1 MKARIKVNTISE
13 FFRNKT
19 ILITGATGFL
29 GKPVVAKIL
38 ADLPDIRRV
47 YLLVRSRTGANGKVN
62 SAADRLEDEFF
73 TSSVFA
79 KLRRIHGDG
88 YDNWIREKVH
98 AVDGDLNYEQ
108 LGMSAG
114 NYEKLQGEVQIF
126 INSGGLVK
134 FDPPIDMSMHS
145 NVLGAKYAVE
155 FVKGCNDAVLLHV
168 STAYVCGTEPGRI
181 SEELHSPYED
191 YAQKMAQEKGEK
203 IPDSLEAE
211 IEDILQI
218 SEEIRGE
225 ANESRRDDQLRREA
239 LKQVGAEREGSDDY
253 HREYESIRQKWIE
266 QRLVDEGLKRA
277 QSRGWNDTYT
287 YMKALGEQMVAK
299 TRGDLPVAII
309 RPSII
314 ESSLEEP
321 QPGWLDGLRMADPL
335 IVGFGKGRLPDFPAE
350 PDIILDIIPVDFVVN
365 AILVLAKQTYQKRG
379 IEVYHV
385 ATGSQ
390 NPLYFRNIV
399 DASHDHFVKYPM
411 LDSGKPIPPPVWKYP
426 GLEEFQRK
434 LSRKL
439 GALKAASRM
448 LDLIPLRWSRQRN
461 RRIAVIQN
469 ALEGLQYYIR
479 IYGPYT
485 RLNFE
490 FETSKIRQLSTSLT
504 ASDQRHFNL
513 NISSFDWQHYL
524 QNIHIPG
531 IKRFILKMDAD
542 PSVKMLKEI
551 ERSNAIRHDA
561 CPREKGSIQNCQT
574 ILDLVVRQAAAYSDK
589 TALKIE
595 RDGGWIQYSYRQ
607 LYDLSQQ
614 IAFTL
619 WKRGYR
625 KDDKMILISEN
636 QPEWGITYLA
646 AIQIGVIVVPID
658 PQTARVE
665 VIALADFTESKA
677 ILASDALFEQ
687 LCSITDERE
696 KLDVLNLNQLCGPSG
711 AGGVESPIDKIPDDF
726 PNVDIHPDATA
737 SIIFTMGTTVD
748 PRGAM
753 LSHKGFVANLHAV
766 AQVLPPAETDH
777 ILSILPLYHALGFS
791 CSFLMAI
798 YGGAT
803 VTYVN
808 TFKPTAIL
816 ESMRKTETT
825 AIIGVPRL
833 YKLLYDA
840 IERYVLQTPIEAD
853 EAVDSEV
860 IEQVKEALGGHIRVF
875 VSGGAALPRQ
885 VYDGFRRF
893 GFTILEGYGM
903 TETAPVL
910 SVNPAGKSKA
920 GSVGPPVNDVEFQI
934 VDPDANGIGEIVTK
948 SPSTM
953 AGYYRNTEATQQV
966 IRDGLLYTGDLGYI
980 DEDGYLFLTGRK
992 KNVIIGGTGK
1002 NVYPVELE
1010 ELYRHSPYI
1019 SEICVVGIDLPDS
1032 FGEEVHTVIV
1042 PNYCGERTQVEV
1054 QESIQKH
1061 LQACAR
1067 SLPTH
1072 QNLQKVHFREAD
1084 LPKTPS
1090 RAIDRPRVKELL
1102 LKQLVADPT
1111 KPIVSAEET
1120 STDGTLGDWTPG
1132 SREAE
1137 IAGELGRL
1145 SRVPPNRI
1153 RADSAL
1159 DTDLGLDSLT
1169 RVELLLLL
1177 ESKLGKPVPDA
1188 IAARIHTVGDVIDAA
1203 KTLDSQT
1210 TPDAVDT
1217 SLGSSIA
1224 AEHGE
1229 LDSRPSYLAKL
1240 IRFGI
1245 RMIFRHRFSL
1255 RCDGLKH
1262 IPSGEPYIIAAN
1274 HSSHLDTPAIITA
1287 LGVESRKL
1295 RPLSAKDY
1303 FYNSRLKA
1311 WFVSQCLNTLPFDRT
1326 DNSLQS
1332 LRVAQE
1338 SLLRNE
1344 NLLIYPEGTRSLS
1357 GELQPFKPGLGL
1369 LAYEAGVP
1377 IVPAHISG
1385 TYEALPKGKSL
1396 PGKSKVSVVFGEP
1409 VVPGFPEKSA
1419 VEKSK
1424 REIYREIADEVRS
1437 RIQRLRD
1444 ATHE

>member
-1 MKARIKVNTISE
+1 MDTISE

-38 ADLPDIRRV
+38 ADLPDIARI
-47 YLLVRSRTGANGKVN
+47 YLLVRSRTESNGKVS

-73 TSSVFA
+73 TSSVFER
-79 KLRRIHGDG
+79 LRQVHGDG
-88 YDNWIREKVH
+88 FDSWIREKVR
-98 AVDGDLNYEQ
+98 AVDGDLTYER
-108 LGMSAG
+108 LGMSDAC
-114 NYEKLQGEVQIF
+114 YEKLQGEVQIF

-134 FDPPIDMSMHS
+134 FDPPIDMSLHS
-145 NVLGAKYAVE
+145 NVLGAKHAVE
-155 FVKGCNDAVLLHV
+155 FVQGCNDAVLLHV
-168 STAYVCGTEPGRI
+168 STAYVCGTTPGRF
-181 SEELHSPYED
+181 SEELHPPYD
-191 YAQKMAQEKGEK
+191 VYARKIAEETGDK

-211 IEDILQI
+211 IEDVLQA
-218 SEEIRGE
+218 SERIRAE
-225 ANESRRDDQLRREA
+225 ADESPQRDQFRRDA
-239 LKQVGAEREGSDDY
+239 LNQVGAARDGSDNY
-253 HREYESIRQKWIE
+253 HRQFETIREKWIE
-266 QRLVDEGLKRA
+266 HRLVDEGLKRA

-365 AILVLAKQTYQKRG
+365 AILIAAKQTYQRRG

-426 GLEEFQRK
+426 GLEEFQSK

-439 GALKAASRM
+439 GALRAASR
-448 LDLIPLRWSRQRN
+448 LLNLIPLKWSRQRN

-490 FETSKIRQLSTSLT
+490 FETSKLGQLAASLT
-504 ASDQRHFNL
+504 ASDQRRFNL
-513 NISSFDWQHYL
+513 DISKFDWQHYL

-531 IKRFILKMDAD
+531 IKRFILKMDTD
-542 PSVKMLKEI
+542 PSVKMLKEV
-551 ERSNAIRHDA
+551 EHSNAIRRDA
-561 CPREKGSIQNCQT
+561 CPHEEGSIQSCQT
-574 ILDLVVRQAAAYSDK
+574 ILDLIARQAEAYSDK
-589 TALKIE
+589 TALQIE
-595 RDGGWIQYSYRQ
+595 RGGEWVRYSYRQ
-607 LYDLSQQ
+607 LYDLSRQ

-619 WKRGYR
+619 RKRGYR
-625 KDDKMILISEN
+625 KDDRIILISEN

-646 AIQIGVIVVPID
+646 AIQIGVTVVPID

-665 VIALADFTESKA
+665 VIALADFTDAKA
-677 ILASDALFEQ
+677 ILASDTLFDR
-687 LCSITDERE
+687 LRSISEERE
-696 KLDVLNLNQLCGPSG
+696 KLHVLNLNQLCQSSG
-711 AGGVESPIDKIPDDF
+711 AGGAAASIDEIPDDF
-726 PNVDIHPDATA
+726 PDAEIHAETTA

-753 LSHKGFVANLHAV
+753 LSHGGFVANLHAV
-766 AQVLPPAETDH
+766 AQVLPPAETDR

-816 ESMRKTETT
+816 ESMRETETT

-833 YKLLYDA
+833 FKLLYDA
-840 IERYVLQTPIEAD
+840 IERYVLKTPIDAD
-853 EAVDSEV
+853 EAVDSGV
-860 IEQVKEALGGHIRVF
+860 IEQVKEALGGRVRVL

-885 VYDGFRRF
+885 VYDGFKRL

-920 GSVGPPVNDVEFQI
+920 CSVGLPVNDVEFQI
-934 VDPDANGIGEIVTK
+934 ADADANGVGEIVTK

-953 AGYYRNTEATQQV
+953 AGYYRNPEATQQV
-966 IRDGLLYTGDLGYI
+966 IRDGWLYTGDLGYI

-992 KNVIIGGTGK
+992 KDVIIGSTGK
-1002 NVYPVELE
+1002 NIYPVELE
-1010 ELYRHSPYI
+1010 ELYRHSSDI
-1019 SEICVVGIDLPDS
+1019 SEICVAGIDLPDS

-1042 PNYCGERTQVEV
+1042 PNRCEGRARGEVE
-1054 QESIQKH
+1054 EAIQKH
-1061 LQACAR
+1061 LQTAAQD
-1067 SLPTH
+1067 LPTH
-1072 QNLQKVHFREAD
+1072 QYLQKVHFWETD
-1084 LPKTPS
+1084 LPKTS
-1090 RAIDRPRVKELL
+1090 DGAIDRPRVKALL
-1102 LKQLVADPT
+1102 LKQLLADSPET
-1111 KPIVSAEET
+1111 VVSAEET
-1120 STDGTLGDWTPG
+1120 STSATLGDWRPG

-1137 IAGELGRL
+1137 IAAELGRL
-1145 SRVPPNRI
+1145 SRVPPHRI

-1177 ESKLGKPVPDA
+1177 ESKLGKQVPDEVA
-1188 IAARIHTVGDVIDAA
+1188 VRIRTVGDVIDAA
-1203 KTLDSQT
+1203 NTLDSQT
-1210 TPDAVDT
+1210 APDAVDA
-1217 SLGSSIA
+1217 SAGASIGL
-1224 AEHGE
+1224 EHGE
-1229 LDSRPSYLAKL
+1229 PDSRPSHLAKL
-1240 IRFGI
+1240 VRFGI
-1245 RMIFRHRFSL
+1245 GMVLRHRFSL
-1255 RCDGLKH
+1255 ECDGLEH
-1262 IPSGEPYIIAAN
+1262 IPTEGAYIIAAN
-1274 HSSHLDTPAIITA
+1274 HSSHLDTPAIMTA
-1287 LGVESRKL
+1287 LGAESRKL
-1295 RPLSAKDY
+1295 HPLSATDY

-1311 WFVSQCLNTLPFDRT
+1311 WFVSQCLNTLPFDRS

-1332 LRVAQE
+1332 LRVAQDA
-1338 SLLRNE
+1338 LLRNE
-1344 NLLIYPEGTRSLS
+1344 TLLIYPEGTRSLN

-1369 LAYEAGVP
+1369 LAYE
-1377 IVPAHISG
+1377 SG
-1385 TYEALPKGKSL
+1385 AYLSC
-1396 PGKSKVSVVFGEP
+1396 
-1409 VVPGFPEKSA
+1409 
-1419 VEKSK
+1419 
-1424 REIYREIADEVRS
+1424 R
-1437 RIQRLRD
+1437 RI
-1444 ATHE
+1444 

>member
-38 ADLPDIRRV
+38 ADLSDVKRI
-47 YLLVRSRTGANGKVN
+47 YLLVRSRTDPSGKVN

-79 KLRRIHGDG
+79 KLRQIHGDG
-88 YDNWIREKVH
+88 FEGWIREKVH
-98 AVDGDLNYEQ
+98 DVDGDLTYER
-108 LGMSAG
+108 LGMSDAC
-114 NYEKLQGEVQIF
+114 YEKLQGEVKIF

-134 FDPPIDMSMHS
+134 FDPPIDMSLRS
-145 NVLGAKYAVE
+145 NVLGAKHAVE
-155 FVKGCNDAVLLHV
+155 FVQGCNDAVLLHV
-168 STAYVCGTEPGRI
+168 STAYVCGTKPGRF
-181 SEELHSPYED
+181 SEELHPPYEV
-191 YAQKMAQEKGEK
+191 YAEKMAEETGVK
-203 IPDSLEAE
+203 IPASLEAE
-211 IEDILQI
+211 IEDVLHI
-218 SEEIRGE
+218 SGKVREE
-225 ANESRRDDQLRREA
+225 ANESRRDDQFRREA

-253 HREYESIRQKWIE
+253 RKQYESIRGKWIE
-266 QRLVDEGLKRA
+266 QCLVDEGLKRA

-287 YMKALGEQMVAK
+287 YMKALGEQMVVK
-299 TRGDLPVAII
+299 TRGELPVAII

-314 ESSLEEP
+314 ESSLEDP

-335 IVGFGKGRLPDFPAE
+335 IVGFGKARLPDFPAD

-365 AILVLAKQTYQKRG
+365 AILTVAMQTYRKRG

-411 LDSGKPIPPPVWKYP
+411 LDNGKPVAAPVWKYP
-426 GLEEFQRK
+426 SLEAFQRK
-434 LSRKL
+434 LSWKL
-439 GALKAASRM
+439 GTLKAASRL
-448 LDLIPLRWSRQRN
+448 LDWIPIRWSRQRN

-485 RLNFE
+485 RLSFE
-490 FETSKIRQLSTSLT
+490 FETSKLGQTSRSLT
-504 ASDQRHFNL
+504 ESDRRHFNL
-513 NISSFDWQHYL
+513 DISNFDWQHYL
-524 QNIHIPG
+524 QNVHIPG
-531 IKRFILKMDAD
+531 IKRYILKLDTD
-542 PSVKMLKEI
+542 PSVKLLKEI
-551 ERSNAIRHDA
+551 ERSNFTCHDA
-561 CPREKGSIQNCQT
+561 SLNRKESIQNCQT
-574 ILDLVVRQAAAYSDK
+574 ILDLVVGQAEAFSDK
-589 TALKIE
+589 TALQIE
-595 RDGGWIQYSYRQ
+595 RNGEWTRYSYRQ
-607 LYDLSQQ
+607 LYDLSRQ
-614 IAFTL
+614 IAFSL
-619 WKRGYR
+619 WRHGYR
-625 KDDKMILISEN
+625 KEDKMILLSEN

-658 PQTARVE
+658 PQTARGE
-665 VIALADFTESKA
+665 VIALADFTEAKA
-677 ILASDALFEQ
+677 ILASDTLFQQ
-687 LCSITDERE
+687 LHSIHDERE
-696 KLDVLNLNQLCGPSG
+696 KLDVLNLNQLCQPSG
-711 AGGVESPIDKIPDDF
+711 AEGVVDPIAEIPDEF
-726 PNVDIHPDATA
+726 SNVEIHPDATA
-737 SIIFTMGTTVD
+737 SIIFTMGTTID

-753 LSHKGFVANLHAV
+753 LSHRGFVANLHAI
-766 AQVLPPAETDH
+766 AQVLPPAETDEF
-777 ILSILPLYHALGFS
+777 LSILPLYHALGFS
-791 CSFLMAI
+791 CSFLMSI

-816 ESMRKTETT
+816 ETMRRTETT
-825 AIIGVPRL
+825 VLIGVPRL

-840 IERYVLQTPIEAD
+840 IERYVLQTPIGAD
-853 EAVDSEV
+853 ETVDSAV

-875 VSGGAALPRQ
+875 VSGGAALPLQ
-885 VYDGFRRF
+885 VYEGFKRF
-893 GFTILEGYGM
+893 GLTILEGYGM

-920 GSVGPPVNDVEFQI
+920 GSVGRPVNDVEFQI
-934 VDPDANGIGEIVTK
+934 ADPDANGIGEIVTK

-992 KNVIIGGTGK
+992 KDVIIGGTGK
-1002 NVYPVELE
+1002 NIYPVELE
-1010 ELYRHSPYI
+1010 ELYRHSPDI

-1032 FGEEVHTVIV
+1032 FGEEVHTAIV

-1061 LQACAR
+1061 LQTCAH

-1072 QNLQKVHFREAD
+1072 QNLQKVHFWEAD
-1084 LPKTPS
+1084 LPKTPD
-1090 RAIDRPRVKELL
+1090 RAIDRQRVKELL
-1102 LKQLVADPT
+1102 LKQLVADSA

-1120 STDGTLGDWTPG
+1120 SADGTLGDWVPE

-1137 IAGELGRL
+1137 IATELGRL
-1145 SRVPPNRI
+1145 SRVSPSRI
-1153 RADSAL
+1153 HADSTL

-1169 RVELLLLL
+1169 RVELLLQL
-1177 ESKLGKPVPDA
+1177 ESQLGKPVPDVV
-1188 IAARIHTVGDVIDAA
+1188 AAKMRTVGDVIDAV

-1210 TPDAVDT
+1210 TPDAF
-1217 SLGSSIA
+1217 LGSSMA
-1224 AEHGE
+1224 VEHGK
-1229 LDSRPSYLAKL
+1229 LDSRPSHLTTL

-1245 RMIFRHRFSL
+1245 RMILRYRFSL
-1255 RCDGLKH
+1255 RCDGLGH
-1262 IPSGEPYIIAAN
+1262 IPSGGAYIIAAN
-1274 HSSHLDTPAIITA
+1274 HSSHLDTLAIITA
-1287 LGVESRKL
+1287 LGVESRRL
-1295 RPLSAKDY
+1295 HPLSARDY

-1332 LRVAQE
+1332 LRIAQE
-1338 SLLRNE
+1338 ALLQNE
-1344 NLLIYPEGTRSLS
+1344 NLLIYPEGTRSPN
-1357 GELQPFKPGLGL
+1357 GELQSFKPGLGL

-1396 PGKSKVSVVFGEP
+1396 PRKSKISVVFGELI
-1409 VVPGFPEKSA
+1409 VPDCPDGSA
-1419 VEKSK
+1419 AEGSK

-1437 RIQRLRD
+1437 RIEQLRD
-1444 ATHE
+1444 AVHG

>member
-1 MKARIKVNTISE
+1 MNTISE
-13 FFRNKT
+13 FFHNKT

-38 ADLPDIRRV
+38 TDLPDIKRI
-47 YLLVRSRTGANGKVN
+47 YLLVRSRTNPNGKVS
-62 SAADRLEDEFF
+62 SAANRLEDEFF

-79 KLRRIHGDG
+79 RLRRIHGDAF
-88 YDNWIREKVH
+88 DNWIREKVH
-98 AVDGDLNYEQ
+98 AVDGDLNCER
-108 LGMSAG
+108 LGMSTG
-114 NYEKLQGEVQIF
+114 IYQKLQNEVQIF

-134 FDPPIDMSMHS
+134 FDPPIDMSLHS
-145 NVLGAKYAVE
+145 NVIGAKHAVE
-155 FVKGCNDAVLLHV
+155 FVQGCNDAVLLHV
-168 STAYVCGTEPGRI
+168 STAYVCGTKPGRFP
-181 SEELHSPYED
+181 EELHPPYEV
-191 YAQKMAQEKGEK
+191 YAQKMADESGGK

-211 IEDILQI
+211 IEDVLQI
-218 SEEIRGE
+218 AEKIRAE
-225 ANESRRDDQLRREA
+225 ADESSRDDQFRREV
-239 LKQVGAEREGSDDY
+239 LKQVGSEQESSDDY
-253 HREYESIRQKWIE
+253 RRQYESTREKWIE

-314 ESSLEEP
+314 ESSLEDP

-365 AILVLAKQTYQKRG
+365 AILIVAKQTYQRRG

-390 NPLYFRNIV
+390 NPLYFRDIV

-411 LDSGKPIPPPVWKYP
+411 LDSGKPIPPPIWKYP

-439 GALKAASRM
+439 GALKAASQL

-490 FETSKIRQLSTSLT
+490 FETSKIGQLFASLT
-504 ASDQRHFNL
+504 ASDQRRFGL
-513 NISSFDWQHYL
+513 DISQFDWQHYL

-531 IKRFILKMDAD
+531 IKRFILKMGAD

-574 ILDLVVRQAAAYSDK
+574 ILDLVVRQAEAYSDK
-589 TALKIE
+589 TALQIE
-595 RDGGWIQYSYRQ
+595 RDGEWIRYSYRQ
-607 LYDLSQQ
+607 LYDLSRQ

-619 WKRGYR
+619 WERGYR

-665 VIALADFTESKA
+665 VIALADFTEAKG
-677 ILASDALFEQ
+677 ILASDTLFEQ
-687 LCSITDERE
+687 LCSISDEKE
-696 KLDVLNLNQLCGPSG
+696 KLDVLNLNQLCGPSS
-711 AGGVESPIDKIPDDF
+711 AGRVETPIDKIPDDF
-726 PNVDIHPDATA
+726 PHVDIHPEATA

-853 EAVDSEV
+853 EAVGSGV
-860 IEQVKEALGGHIRVF
+860 IEQVEEALGGHIRVF

-885 VYDGFRRF
+885 VYDGFKRF

-953 AGYYRNTEATQQV
+953 AGYYRNPEATQQV
-966 IRDGLLYTGDLGYI
+966 LQNGLLYTGDLGYI

-992 KNVIIGGTGK
+992 KDVIIGGTGK

-1010 ELYRHSPYI
+1010 ELYRHSPDI

-1042 PNYCGERTQVEV
+1042 PNCPEERSQVEV
-1054 QESIQKH
+1054 QKSIQKH
-1061 LQACAR
+1061 LQTCAR

-1072 QNLQKVHFREAD
+1072 QYLQKVHFWEAD
-1084 LPKTPS
+1084 LPKTPDG
-1090 RAIDRPRVKELL
+1090 AIDRPHVKALL
-1102 LKQLVADPT
+1102 FKQLLADAAQPV
-1111 KPIVSAEET
+1111 VSAEET
-1120 STDGTLGDWTPG
+1120 STDATIGEWEPG
-1132 SREAE
+1132 SHEAQ
-1137 IAGELGRL
+1137 IVGELGRL

-1159 DTDLGLDSLT
+1159 DTDLGLDSLA

-1177 ESKLGKPVPDA
+1177 ESKLGKQVPDEV
-1188 IAARIHTVGDVIDAA
+1188 AARIRTVGDVIDVAS
-1203 KTLDSQT
+1203 TLDSQIA
-1210 TPDAVDT
+1210 PDAVDT

-1229 LDSRPSYLAKL
+1229 LDSRPSHLAEP

-1255 RCDGLKH
+1255 RCDGLEY
-1262 IPSGEPYIIAAN
+1262 IPSGTPYIIAAN

-1295 RPLSAKDY
+1295 RPLSARDY

-1338 SLLRNE
+1338 ALLRNE
-1344 NLLIYPEGTRSLS
+1344 NLLIYPEGTRSLN
-1357 GELQPFKPGLGL
+1357 GELQPFKSGLGL

-1377 IVPAHISG
+1377 IVPAHVSG

-1396 PGKSKVSVVFGEP
+1396 PRKSRVRVVFGEP
-1409 VVPGFPEKSA
+1409 VAPGFPEESA
-1419 VEKSK
+1419 TKTSK
-1424 REIYREIADEVRS
+1424 REIYRKIADEVRS
-1437 RIQRLRD
+1437 RIEQLRD

>member
-1 MKARIKVNTISE
+1 MNTVSE

-19 ILITGATGFL
+19 VLITGATGFL

-38 ADLPDIRRV
+38 TDLPDIKRI
-47 YLLVRSRTGANGKVN
+47 YLLIRNRTEPNGKVR
-62 SAADRLEDEFF
+62 SAVDRLEDEFF

-79 KLRRIHGDG
+79 KLRQIHGDRF
-88 YDNWIREKVH
+88 DSWIREKVY
-98 AVDGDLNYEQ
+98 AVDGDLSFER
-108 LGMSAG
+108 LGMSDAR
-114 NYEKLQGEVQIF
+114 YEELQGEVQIF
-126 INSGGLVK
+126 INSGGLVN
-134 FDPPIDMSMHS
+134 FDPPMDMSLHS
-145 NVLGAKYAVE
+145 NVLGAKHAVE
-155 FVKGCNDAVLLHV
+155 FVQGCNDAVLLHV
-168 STAYVCGTEPGRI
+168 STAYVCGTKPGRI
-181 SEELHSPYED
+181 SEELHPAYEVC
-191 YAQKMAQEKGEK
+191 AQKIAEETGEK
-203 IPDSLEAE
+203 IPGSLEEE
-211 IEDILQI
+211 IEDVQQI
-218 SEEIRGE
+218 TEKIRAEAEESPRS
-225 ANESRRDDQLRREA
+225 NQFRREA
-239 LKQVGAEREGSDDY
+239 LEQVGAEGEDSDGF
-253 HREYESIRQKWIE
+253 RRQYENIRKKWIE
-266 QRLVDEGLKRA
+266 QRLVDEGLNRA

-314 ESSLEEP
+314 ESSLEDP

-335 IVGFGKGRLPDFPAE
+335 IVGFGKGRLPDFPAH

-365 AILVLAKQTYQKRG
+365 AILIVAKQTYQKRG

-411 LDSGKPIPPPVWKYP
+411 LDGGKPVPPPIWKYP

-439 GALKAASRM
+439 GMLKAASRL
-448 LDLIPLRWSRQRN
+448 LDLIPSKWSRQRN
-461 RRIAVIQN
+461 RRIAVMQN
-469 ALEGLQYYIR
+469 ALEGLRYYIR

-490 FETSKIRQLSTSLT
+490 FETAKIGQLSASLT
-504 ASDQRHFNL
+504 PADQRRFYL
-513 NISSFDWQHYL
+513 DISKFDWQHYL

-542 PSVKMLKEI
+542 PSVKILKEI
-551 ERSNAIRHDA
+551 EHQNLTRHNAF
-561 CPREKGSIQNCQT
+561 PNEKDSIQNCHT
-574 ILDLVVRQAAAYSDK
+574 ILDLVARQAKEYSDNI
-589 TALKIE
+589 ALQIE
-595 RDGGWIQYSYRQ
+595 RDGEWVRYSYRQ
-607 LYDLSQQ
+607 LYDLSRQ
-614 IAFTL
+614 IAFAF

-646 AIQIGVIVVPID
+646 AMQIGAVVVPID

-665 VIALADFTESKA
+665 VIALADFTGARA
-677 ILASDALFEQ
+677 ILVSDTLFEQ
-687 LCSITDERE
+687 LCSISDERE
-696 KLDVLNLNQLCGPSG
+696 TLDVLNLNQLCGPSD
-711 AGGVESPIDKIPDDF
+711 GGEVMSPIDEIPDDF
-726 PNVDIHPDATA
+726 PNVDIQPEATA

-753 LSHKGFVANLHAV
+753 LSHNGFMANLHAV
-766 AQVLPPAETDH
+766 AQVMPPAETDRV
-777 ILSILPLYHALGFS
+777 LAILPLYHALGFS

-803 VTYVN
+803 VTYIN

-816 ESMRKTETT
+816 ESMRETETT

-840 IERYVLQTPIEAD
+840 IERYVLKTPINVGEP
-853 EAVDSEV
+853 VDSSV
-860 IEQVKEALGGHIRVF
+860 IEQVKDGLGGRIRIF
-875 VSGGAALPRQ
+875 ISGGAALPRQ
-885 VYDGFRRF
+885 VYDGFKRF
-893 GFTILEGYGM
+893 GLTILEGYGM

-910 SVNPAGKSKA
+910 SVNPAGKSKV
-920 GSVGPPVNDVEFQI
+920 GSVGLPVNDVEFQI
-934 VDPDANGIGEIVTK
+934 VDPDANGIGEIVTR

-953 AGYYRNTEATQQV
+953 AGYYRNPEATRQV
-966 IRDGLLYTGDLGYI
+966 LRDGLLYTGDLGYI
-980 DEDGYLFLTGRK
+980 DEDGYLFITGRK
-992 KNVIIGGTGK
+992 KDVIIGSTGK

-1010 ELYRHSPYI
+1010 ELYRHSPDI
-1019 SEICVVGIDLPDS
+1019 SEICIVGIDLPDS

-1042 PNYCGERTQVEV
+1042 PNCPEDETRVEV

-1061 LQACAR
+1061 LQTCAR

-1072 QNLQKVHFREAD
+1072 QNLQKVHFWEAD
-1084 LPKTPS
+1084 LPKTPDDE
-1090 RAIDRPRVKELL
+1090 IDRPRVKSLL
-1102 LKQLVADPT
+1102 FKQLVTDADQPV
-1111 KPIVSAEET
+1111 VSAEET
-1120 STDGTLGDWTPG
+1120 STDGTVGEWEPG

-1137 IAGELGRL
+1137 IAGELARL
-1145 SRVPPNRI
+1145 SRVPTNRI
-1153 RADSAL
+1153 RPDSAL
-1159 DTDLGLDSLT
+1159 DTDLGLDSMT

-1177 ESKLGKPVPDA
+1177 ESKLGKQVPDEVA
-1188 IAARIHTVGDVIDAA
+1188 VRIRTVGEVIDVVN
-1203 KTLDSQT
+1203 TLDSQS
-1210 TPDAVDT
+1210 TPDADDT
-1217 SLGSSIA
+1217 PLVSSVA
-1224 AEHGE
+1224 SEHGE
-1229 LDSRPSYLAKL
+1229 LNSRPSHLAKL

-1245 RMIFRHRFSL
+1245 RTIFRRRFSL
-1255 RCDGLKH
+1255 QCDGLEH
-1262 IPSGEPYIIAAN
+1262 IPIGAPYIIASN

-1295 RPLSAKDY
+1295 RPLSARDY

-1338 SLLRNE
+1338 ALLRNE
-1344 NLLIYPEGTRSLS
+1344 NLLIYPEGTRSLN

-1369 LAYEAGVP
+1369 LAYESGVP
-1377 IVPAHISG
+1377 VVPAHVSG

-1396 PGKSKVSVVFGEP
+1396 PRKSKVRVVFGEP
-1409 VVPGFPEKSA
+1409 VTPDFSEESA
-1419 VEKSK
+1419 IKTSK
-1424 REIYREIADEVRS
+1424 REIYRKIADEVRT
-1437 RIQRLRD
+1437 RIEQLRD
-1444 ATHE
+1444 SAHE

>member
-1 MKARIKVNTISE
+1 MNTISE

-38 ADLPDIRRV
+38 TDLPDIKRI
-47 YLLVRSRTGANGKVN
+47 YLLIRNRTEPNGKVS

-79 KLRRIHGDG
+79 KLRQIHGDRF
-88 YDNWIREKVH
+88 DSWIREKVY
-98 AVDGDLNYEQ
+98 AVDGDLSYER
-108 LGMSAG
+108 LGMSDAR
-114 NYEKLQGEVQIF
+114 YEELQGEVQIF
-126 INSGGLVK
+126 INSGGLVN
-134 FDPPIDMSMHS
+134 FDPPMDMSLHS
-145 NVLGAKYAVE
+145 NVLGAKHAVE
-155 FVKGCNDAVLLHV
+155 FVRGCNDAVLLHV
-168 STAYVCGTEPGRI
+168 STAYVCGTTPGTI
-181 SEELHSPYED
+181 SEELHPPYEV
-191 YAQKMAQEKGEK
+191 YAQKIAEETGEK
-203 IPDSLEAE
+203 IPSSIEEE
-211 IEDILQI
+211 IEDVQQI
-218 SEEIRGE
+218 TEKIRVE
-225 ANESRRDDQLRREA
+225 ADESPRSDQFRREA
-239 LKQVGAEREGSDDY
+239 LEQIGAEREDSNGYRRQYD
-253 HREYESIRQKWIE
+253 SIRKKWIE

-314 ESSLEEP
+314 ESSLEDP

-335 IVGFGKGRLPDFPAE
+335 IVGFGKGRLPDFPAD

-365 AILVLAKQTYQKRG
+365 AILMVAKQTYQRRG

-399 DASHDHFVKYPM
+399 DASHDHFIKYPM

-426 GLEEFQRK
+426 GLEEFQSK

-439 GALKAASRM
+439 ATLRAASRL

-461 RRIAVIQN
+461 RRIAVMQN

-485 RLNFE
+485 RINFE
-490 FETSKIRQLSTSLT
+490 FETSKIGQLSASLT
-504 ASDQRHFNL
+504 AADQRRFNL
-513 NISSFDWQHYL
+513 DISRFDWQHYL

-531 IKRFILKMDAD
+531 IKRYILKMDAD
-542 PSVKMLKEI
+542 PSVKMLIDI
-551 ERSNAIRHDA
+551 EHQNSTRHDA
-561 CPREKGSIQNCQT
+561 YPREKDSIQNCQT
-574 ILDLVVRQAAAYSDK
+574 ILDLVERQAEAYSDNI
-589 TALKIE
+589 ALQIE
-595 RDGGWIQYSYRQ
+595 RDGEWVRYSYRQ
-607 LYDLSQQ
+607 LHDLSRQ

-625 KDDKMILISEN
+625 KDDKIILISEN
-636 QPEWGITYLA
+636 QPEWGISYLA
-646 AIQIGVIVVPID
+646 AIQIGAIVVPID

-665 VIALADFTESKA
+665 VIALADFTEAKA
-677 ILASDALFEQ
+677 VLASNALFDQ
-687 LCSITDERE
+687 LCSISDERE
-696 KLDVLNLNQLCGPSG
+696 KLDVLNLNQLCGTSG
-711 AGGVESPIDKIPDDF
+711 NGEVVSPIDEIPDDF
-726 PNVDIHPDATA
+726 TNVEIQPEATA

-753 LSHKGFVANLHAV
+753 LSHEGFLANLHAV
-766 AQVLPPAETDH
+766 AQVLPPAETDRV
-777 ILSILPLYHALGFS
+777 LSILPLYHALGFS

-803 VTYVN
+803 VTYIN

-816 ESMRKTETT
+816 ESMRETETT

-840 IERYVLQTPIEAD
+840 IERYVLKTPINVD
-853 EAVDSEV
+853 EVVGPAVV
-860 IEQVKEALGGHIRVF
+860 KQVNEALGGQIRIF
-875 VSGGAALPRQ
+875 ISGGAALPRQ

-920 GSVGPPVNDVEFQI
+920 GSVGLPVNDVEFQI
-934 VDPDANGIGEIVTK
+934 VDPDANGFGEIVTK

-953 AGYYRNTEATQQV
+953 AGYYRNPVATRQV
-966 IRDGLLYTGDLGYI
+966 LRDGLLYTGDLGYI

-992 KNVIIGGTGK
+992 KDVIIGSTGK
-1002 NVYPVELE
+1002 NIYPVELE
-1010 ELYRHSPYI
+1010 ELYRHSPDI
-1019 SEICVVGIDLPDS
+1019 SEMCVVGIDLPDS

-1042 PNYCGERTQVEV
+1042 PNFPEHDNRTEV
-1054 QESIQKH
+1054 QDSIQKH
-1061 LQACAR
+1061 LQTCAR

-1072 QNLQKVHFREAD
+1072 QNLQKVHFWEED
-1084 LPKTPS
+1084 LPKTPDGE
-1090 RAIDRPRVKELL
+1090 IDRSRVKALL
-1102 LKQLVADPT
+1102 CKQFAVDTVEPV
-1111 KPIVSAEET
+1111 VSAEET
-1120 STDGTLGDWTPG
+1120 SSREAVGEWEPG
-1132 SREAE
+1132 SRKAE
-1137 IAGELGRL
+1137 VADELARL

-1153 RADSAL
+1153 RTDSTL
-1159 DTDLGLDSLT
+1159 DTDLGLDSMT

-1177 ESKLGKPVPDA
+1177 EAKLGKQVPDEV
-1188 IAARIHTVGDVIDAA
+1188 AARVRTVADVMDVVV
-1203 KTLDSQT
+1203 TLDSQT
-1210 TPDAVDT
+1210 APNPVDT
-1217 SLGSSIA
+1217 PLDSSIV

-1229 LDSRPSYLAKL
+1229 LDSRPSHLAKL

-1245 RMIFRHRFSL
+1245 RTIFRRRFSL
-1255 RCDGLKH
+1255 RCDGLEH
-1262 IPSGEPYIIAAN
+1262 IPIGAPYIIASN

-1287 LGVESRKL
+1287 LGAESRKL
-1295 RPLSAKDY
+1295 RPLSARDY
-1303 FYNSRLKA
+1303 FYNSRMKA
-1311 WFVSQCLNTLPFDRT
+1311 WFVSQCLNALPFDRME
-1326 DNSLQS
+1326 NSLQS

-1338 SLLRNE
+1338 ALLRHE
-1344 NLLIYPEGTRSLS
+1344 NLLIYPEGTRSLN
-1357 GELQPFKPGLGL
+1357 GKLQPFKPGLGL

-1377 IVPAHISG
+1377 VVPAHVSG

-1396 PGKSKVSVVFGEP
+1396 PRKSKVRVVFGEP
-1409 VVPGFPEKSA
+1409 VAPGFPEDSTMKT
-1419 VEKSK
+1419 SK
-1424 REIYREIADEVRS
+1424 RDIYRKIADEVRT
-1437 RIQRLRD
+1437 RIEQLRD
-1444 ATHE
+1444 AAHE

>member
-1 MKARIKVNTISE
+1 MNTISE

-38 ADLPDIRRV
+38 TNLPDIERI
-47 YLLVRSRTGANGKVN
+47 YLLVRSRTEPNGKVS

-79 KLRRIHGDG
+79 NLRQIHGARFDS
-88 YDNWIREKVH
+88 WIRERVH
-98 AVDGDLNYEQ
+98 AVDGDLTYER
-108 LGMSAG
+108 LGMSDAR
-114 NYEKLQGEVQIF
+114 YEELQDEVQIF

-134 FDPPIDMSMHS
+134 FDPPMDLSLHS
-145 NVLGAKYAVE
+145 NVLGAKHAVE
-155 FVKGCNDAVLLHV
+155 FVQGCNDAVLLHV
-168 STAYVCGTEPGRI
+168 STAYVCGTTPGRI
-181 SEELHSPYED
+181 SEELHPPYEV
-191 YAQKMAQEKGEK
+191 YAQKIAKGTGEK
-203 IPDSLEAE
+203 IPSSLEEE
-211 IEDILQI
+211 IEDVQQT
-218 SEEIRGE
+218 SEKIRAE
-225 ANESRRDDQLRREA
+225 ADESPQSDQFRREA
-239 LKQVGAEREGSDDY
+239 LEQVGAEREGGDDY
-253 HREYESIRQKWIE
+253 RRQYDTIRKKWIE
-266 QRLVDEGLKRA
+266 QRLVDEGLERA

-314 ESSLEEP
+314 ESSIEDP

-335 IVGFGKGRLPDFPAE
+335 IVGFGKGRLPDFPAD

-365 AILVLAKQTYQKRG
+365 TILIVAKQIYQRRG

-411 LDSGKPIPPPVWKYP
+411 RDSGKPIPPPVWKYP

-439 GALKAASRM
+439 GALRAASRL

-490 FETSKIRQLSTSLT
+490 FETSKIGQLSPSLT
-504 ASDQRHFNL
+504 ASDQRRFNL
-513 NISSFDWQHYL
+513 NISKFDWQHYL

-531 IKRFILKMDAD
+531 IKQFILKLDAD
-542 PSVKMLKEI
+542 PSVKILKEI

-561 CPREKGSIQNCQT
+561 LPNKKDSIQNCQT
-574 ILDLVVRQAAAYSDK
+574 ILDLVVLQAEAYSDK
-589 TALKIE
+589 TALQIE
-595 RDGGWIQYSYRQ
+595 RGGEWVRYSYRQ
-607 LYDLSQQ
+607 LYDLSRQ

-619 WKRGYR
+619 WKHGYR
-625 KDDKMILISEN
+625 KGDKMILISEN

-646 AIQIGVIVVPID
+646 AIQIGAVVVPID

-665 VIALADFTESKA
+665 VIALADFTEAKA
-677 ILASDALFEQ
+677 VLASDTLFEQ
-687 LCSITDERE
+687 LCSISDESE
-696 KLDVLNLNQLCGPSG
+696 KLDVLNLNQFCASSN
-711 AGGVESPIDKIPDDF
+711 AGEAASPNDEIPDDF
-726 PNVDIHPDATA
+726 PNTDIQPEATA

-753 LSHKGFVANLHAV
+753 LSHKGFLANLHAV
-766 AQVLPPAETDH
+766 AQVLPPAETDRV
-777 ILSILPLYHALGFS
+777 LAILPLYHALGFS

-798 YGGAT
+798 YGGVT

-816 ESMRKTETT
+816 ESMRETETT

-840 IERYVLQTPIEAD
+840 IEKYVLKAPINTD
-853 EAVDSEV
+853 EAVDSAV
-860 IEQVKEALGGHIRVF
+860 IGQVKEALGGHIRVF

-885 VYDGFRRF
+885 VYDGFKRF

-920 GSVGPPVNDVEFQI
+920 GSVGLPVNDVEFQI

-953 AGYYRNTEATQQV
+953 AGYYRNSEATRQV
-966 IRDGLLYTGDLGYI
+966 LQDGLLYTGDLGYI

-992 KNVIIGGTGK
+992 KDVIIGSTGK
-1002 NVYPVELE
+1002 NIYPVELE
-1010 ELYRHSPYI
+1010 ELYRHSPDI
-1019 SEICVVGIDLPDS
+1019 SEICVVGINPPDS

-1042 PNYCGERTQVEV
+1042 PNCPEDDTRERV

-1061 LQACAR
+1061 LQTCAS

-1072 QNLQKVHFREAD
+1072 QYLQKVHFWEAD
-1084 LPKTPS
+1084 LPKTPDGE
-1090 RAIDRPRVKELL
+1090 IDRPRVKTLL
-1102 LKQLVADPT
+1102 FKQIGADAAQPV
-1111 KPIVSAEET
+1111 VSAEET
-1120 STDGTLGDWTPG
+1120 PADETVGAWEPG

-1137 IAGELGRL
+1137 IVGELARL
-1145 SRVPPNRI
+1145 SRVPPNLI

-1159 DTDLGLDSLT
+1159 DTDLGLDSMT

-1177 ESKLGKPVPDA
+1177 EFKLSKQVPDE
-1188 IAARIHTVGDVIDAA
+1188 IAARVRTVGDVIDVANA
-1203 KTLDSQT
+1203 LDSQT
-1210 TPDAVDT
+1210 APDASDT
-1217 SLGSSIA
+1217 SLDSSVN
-1224 AEHGE
+1224 AEYGE
-1229 LDSRPSYLAKL
+1229 LDSRPSHLVKL

-1245 RMIFRHRFSL
+1245 RTIFRRRFSL
-1255 RCDGLKH
+1255 RCDGLEH
-1262 IPSGEPYIIAAN
+1262 IPIGAAYIIASN

-1295 RPLSAKDY
+1295 RPLSARDY

-1311 WFVSQCLNTLPFDRT
+1311 WFVSRCLNTLPFDRT

-1338 SLLRNE
+1338 ALLRNE
-1344 NLLIYPEGTRSLS
+1344 NLLIYPEGTRSLN

-1377 IVPAHISG
+1377 VVPAHVSG
-1385 TYEALPKGKSL
+1385 TYEALPKGRSL
-1396 PGKSKVSVVFGEP
+1396 PRKSKVRVVFGEP
-1409 VVPGFPEKSA
+1409 VAPGFSEDSTVKT
-1419 VEKSK
+1419 SK
-1424 REIYREIADEVRS
+1424 REIYGKIADEVRS
-1437 RIQRLRD
+1437 RIEQLRD
-1444 ATHE
+1444 AAHE